1 MKTKRN
7 FLAITLASSLSLGLS
22 LAALAAD
29 PVYPSKPIKLIVP
42 YPPGGGSDTFART
55 VSPKLSDELGQQF
68 IIDNRPGAATIIGAD
83 LVAKSP
89 ADGYTLL
96 LGDNSTYAVNSSLY
110 KKMPYDA
117 LKDFS
122 PITLTARFA
131 LVLVVNPSVQAQSV
145 QDFIRLAKSQPG
157 KLSYGSPGAG
167 SPHHLAMELF
177 AQRAGISLVHVPYK
191 GGAPAT
197 QDLLGGSLSAMMLDF
212 ATASQHMKSGKLRA
226 LATASDKRLP
236 QFAEVPT
243 IAESGFAGYEAWA
256 WQGIVAPTGTPP
268 AVITRLNAALT
279 KVAADPDVKKRM
291 TDLGGDFVP
300 STPAAMQTYM
310 RAETAKWAKIIKD
323 ANISIE

>member
-55 VSPKLSDELGQQF
+55 VSPKLSEELGQQF

-177 AQRAGISLVHVPYK
+177 AQRAGITLVHVPYK

-197 QDLLGGSLSAMMLDF
+197 QDLLGGSLPAMMLDF

-236 QFAEVPT
+236 QFADVPT

-300 STPAAMQTYM
+300 STPAGMQTYM

>member
-1 MKTKRN
+1 METKRN
-7 FLAITLASSLSLGLS
+7 FLAISLAATLSLGIS
-22 LAALAAD
+22 IAVQAAD
-29 PVYPSKPIKLIVP
+29 PVYPTKPVKLIVP

-68 IIDNRPGAATIIGAD
+68 IIDNKPGAATIIGAD
-83 LVAKSP
+83 LAAKSP

-131 LVLVVNPSVQAQSV
+131 LVLVVNPSVQAQNV

-197 QDLLGGSLSAMMLDF
+197 QDLLGGSLPAMMLDF
-212 ATASQHMKSGKLRA
+212 ATASQHIKSGKLRA
-226 LATASDKRLP
+226 LAAASDKRLP
-236 QFAEVPT
+236 QLADVPT
-243 IAESGFAGYEAWA
+243 IAESGYPGYEAWA
-256 WQGIVAPTGTPP
+256 WQGIVAPAGTPP

-300 STPAAMQTYM
+300 STPAAMQSYM

>member
-7 FLAITLASSLSLGLS
+7 FLAITLATTFSLGLS
-22 LAALAAD
+22 LAAQAAD
-29 PVYPSKPIKLIVP
+29 PVYPTKPVKLIVP

-55 VSPKLSDELGQQF
+55 VSPKLSDELGQPF

-83 LVAKSP
+83 LVAKSA

-197 QDLLGGSLSAMMLDF
+197 QDLLGGSLPAMMLDF
-212 ATASQHMKSGKLRA
+212 ATASQHMKAGKLRA
-226 LATASDKRLP
+226 LGTASDKRLP
-236 QFAEVPT
+236 QIADVPT

>member
-89 ADGYTLL
+89 ADGYALL

-197 QDLLGGSLSAMMLDF
+197 QDLLGGSLPAMMLDF

>member
-7 FLAITLASSLSLGLS
+7 FLAITLASSLSLGQS

-197 QDLLGGSLSAMMLDF
+197 QDLLGGSLPAMMLDF

>member
-29 PVYPSKPIKLIVP
+29 PVYPTKPVKLIVP

-55 VSPKLSDELGQQF
+55 VSPKLSEELGQQF

-197 QDLLGGSLSAMMLDF
+197 QDLLGGSLPAMMLDF

>member
-1 MKTKRN
+1 MGTKRN
-7 FLAITLASSLSLGLS
+7 FLAIALAATFSLGMS
-22 LAALAAD
+22 LPAQAAD
-29 PVYPSKPIKLIVP
+29 PVYPAKPVKLIVP

-55 VSPKLSDELGQQF
+55 IAPKLSDELGQPL

-89 ADGYTLL
+89 ADGYTIL

-110 KKMPYDA
+110 KKLPYDA

-131 LVLVVNPSVQAQSV
+131 LVLVVNPSVQAQTV
-145 QDFIRLAKSQPG
+145 EEFVRLAKSQPG

-191 GGAPAT
+191 GSGPAT
-197 QDLLGGSLSAMMLDF
+197 QDLLGGTLPVMLLDF
-212 ATASQHMKSGKLRA
+212 ATASQHIKSGKLRV
-226 LATASDKRLP
+226 LATAADKRLP
-236 QFAEVPT
+236 QLADVPT
-243 IAESGFAGYEAWA
+243 VAEAGFPGYEASA
-256 WQGIVAPTGTPP
+256 WQGIVAPAGTPA
-268 AVITRLNAALT
+268 AVIGRLNAALA
-279 KVAADPDVKKRM
+279 KVAADPEVKKRM
-291 TDLGGDFVP
+291 VDLGGDFVP
-300 STPAAMQTYM
+300 GTPAAMQSYM

>member
-22 LAALAAD
+22 LAAQAAD
-29 PVYPSKPIKLIVP
+29 PGFPTKPVKLIVP

-122 PITLTARFA
+122 PVTLTARFA
-131 LVLVVNPSVQAQSV
+131 LVLVVNPAVQAQSV

-177 AQRAGISLVHVPYK
+177 AQRAGINLVHVPYK

-197 QDLLGGSLSAMMLDF
+197 QDLLGGTLPVMMLDF

-226 LATASDKRLP
+226 LGTASDKRLP
-236 QFAEVPT
+236 QFADVPT
-243 IAESGFAGYEAWA
+243 IAESGFPGYEAWA

-268 AVITRLNAALT
+268 EVITRLNAALT

-310 RAETAKWAKIIKD
+310 RAETAKWARIIKD

>member
-197 QDLLGGSLSAMMLDF
+197 QDLLGGSLPAMMLDF

-236 QFAEVPT
+236 QIAEIPT

>member
-197 QDLLGGSLSAMMLDF
+197 QDLLGGSLPAMMLDF